1 MRIEAF
7 EYDLS
12 LGVIL
17 NSKAQNVLWISAVAV
32 YLMVM
37 VMVMVAVWL
46 PTFTFTLAVPVWT
59 P

>member
-17 NSKAQNVLWISAVAV
+17 NSKAQMFYGSAVAV
-32 YLMVM
+32 YLM

>member
-17 NSKAQNVLWISAVAV
+17 NSKGSNVLWISAVAV
-32 YLMVM
+32 YLT

>member
-1 MRIEAF
+1 ME
-7 EYDLS
+7 
-12 LGVIL
+12 LGSVSGVCETEPTHSIGSDYGL
-17 NSKAQNVLWISAVAV
+17 FHLT
-32 YLMVM
+32 